1 MNQLISQ
8 ALLLNAFIC
17 FVGLALH
24 FSMKWAEARNVIPNK
39 EARPGLGE
47 YLSDV
52 PAQSMIAVL
61 GTVGVFTV
69 MTAMEWMNP
78 GMAFAS
84 GYMGNSMAE
93 NLANRFS
100 NPSK

>member
-1 MNQLISQ
+1 MNQILTQ

-24 FSMKWAEARNVIPNK
+24 FSMKWAEARAIIPNI
-39 EARPGLGE
+39 EARPGLGG
-47 YLSDV
+47 YISAV
-52 PAQSMIAVL
+52 PAQSMIALL

-69 MTAMEWMNP
+69 MTSMEWMNP

-84 GYMGNSMAE
+84 GYMGHSMAE
-93 NLANRFS
+93 NLANRFAKVS
-100 NPSK
+100 Q